1 MRKMNRI
8 ITSGIVGC
16 SLMAAMMACS
26 KIDENE
32 RMELVST
39 QVVPNEPEE
48 EVELPDSL
56 YDAPIE
62 VVERRVLIE
71 DHTGQKCPNCPDGAQ
86 IIRDLQRTYGAR
98 IVPVAIHSQMQGIME
113 PEGLGN
119 ELGNTYYKAW
129 NLEFKPAG
137 LINRISDGSSSVL
150 DKTIWAM
157 AVQFIMNNNTPDP
170 LDIRIKAQQQK
181 LDPTK
186 ADVDVKVIATVDGAS
201 VDGNLQVWITE
212 DNITARQ
219 DSMGVRLDNYV
230 HNHVLRAA
238 VNGTWG
244 EIISL
249 RGTEG
254 SNIREFHYAT
264 TLLQGWK
271 TEDLDIVAFVTDE
284 NSGEVVQVNKAKLK
298 ITE

>member
-16 SLMAAMMACS
+16 SLMTALMACS

-129 NLEFKPAG
+129 NLEYKPAG
-137 LINRISDGSSSVL
+137 LINRISDGSSTVL

-244 EIISL
+244 DIISL

-254 SNIREFHYAT
+254 SNIREFHYTT

-271 TEDLDIVAFVTDE
+271 AKDLDIVAFVTDE
-284 NSGEVVQVNKAKLK
+284 YSGEVVQVNKAKLK

>member
-1 MRKMNRI
+1 M
-8 ITSGIVGC
+8 TA
-16 SLMAAMMACS
+16 LMACS

-129 NLEFKPAG
+129 NLEYKPAG
-137 LINRISDGSSSVL
+137 LINRISDGSSTVL

-244 EIISL
+244 DIISL

-254 SNIREFHYAT
+254 SNIREFHYTT

-271 TEDLDIVAFVTDE
+271 AKDLDIVAFVTDE
-284 NSGEVVQVNKAKLK
+284 YSGEVVQVNKAKLK

>member
-1 MRKMNRI
+1 M
-8 ITSGIVGC
+8 
-16 SLMAAMMACS
+16 
-26 KIDENE
+26 
-32 RMELVST
+32 
-39 QVVPNEPEE
+39 
-48 EVELPDSL
+48 
-56 YDAPIE
+56 
-62 VVERRVLIE
+62 
-71 DHTGQKCPNCPDGAQ
+71 
-86 IIRDLQRTYGAR
+86 
-98 IVPVAIHSQMQGIME
+98 
-113 PEGLGN
+113 
-119 ELGNTYYKAW
+119 
-129 NLEFKPAG
+129 
-137 LINRISDGSSSVL
+137 L

-254 SNIREFHYAT
+254 SNIREFHYTT

-271 TEDLDIVAFVTDE
+271 AKDLDIVAFVTDE
-284 NSGEVVQVNKAKLK
+284 YSGEVVQVNKAKLK

>member
-1 MRKMNRI
+1 MNRI

-26 KIDENE
+26 KIDGNE

-56 YDAPIE
+56 YDAPIK

-137 LINRISDGSSSVL
+137 LINRISDGSSTVL

-157 AVQFIMNNNTPDP
+157 AVQFIMNNDTPDP

-186 ADVDVKVIATVDGAS
+186 ADVDVKVIATVDGAA
-201 VDGNLQVWITE
+201 VDGKLQVWITE

-219 DSMGVRLDNYV
+219 DSMGIRLDNYV

-244 EIISL
+244 ENISL

-254 SNIREFHYAT
+254 SNIQEFHYTT
-264 TLLQGWK
+264 TLLQGW
-271 TEDLDIVAFVTDE
+271 TAEDLDIVAFVTNE

>member
-1 MRKMNRI
+1 M
-8 ITSGIVGC
+8 TA
-16 SLMAAMMACS
+16 LMACS

-186 ADVDVKVIATVDGAS
+186 ADVDVKVIATVDGVS

-254 SNIREFHYAT
+254 SNIREFHYTT

-271 TEDLDIVAFVTDE
+271 AKDLDIVAFVTDE
-284 NSGEVVQVNKAKLK
+284 YSGEVVQVNKAKLK

>member
-16 SLMAAMMACS
+16 SLMTALMACS

-254 SNIREFHYAT
+254 SNIREFHYTT

-271 TEDLDIVAFVTDE
+271 AKDLDIVAFVTDE
-284 NSGEVVQVNKAKLK
+284 YSGEVVQVNKAKLK

>member
-1 MRKMNRI
+1 MNRI

-137 LINRISDGSSSVL
+137 LINRISDGSSTVL

-157 AVQFIMNNNTPDP
+157 AVQFIMNNDTPDP

-186 ADVDVKVIATVDGAS
+186 ADVDVKVIATVDGAA
-201 VDGNLQVWITE
+201 VDGKLQVWITE

-219 DSMGVRLDNYV
+219 DSMGIRLDNYV

-244 EIISL
+244 ENISL

-254 SNIREFHYAT
+254 SNIQEFHYTT

-271 TEDLDIVAFVTDE
+271 AEDLDIVAFVTNE

>member
-16 SLMAAMMACS
+16 SLMTALMACS

-129 NLEFKPAG
+129 NLEYKPAG
-137 LINRISDGSSSVL
+137 LINRISDGSSTVL

-186 ADVDVKVIATVDGAS
+186 ADVDVKV
-201 VDGNLQVWITE
+201 LPWTE
-212 DNITARQ
+212 ICKC
-219 DSMGVRLDNYV
+219 G
-230 HNHVLRAA
+230 
-238 VNGTWG
+238 
-244 EIISL
+244 
-249 RGTEG
+249 
-254 SNIREFHYAT
+254 
-264 TLLQGWK
+264 
-271 TEDLDIVAFVTDE
+271 
-284 NSGEVVQVNKAKLK
+284 
-298 ITE
+298 